1 MRLERGLSI
10 DARNLSL
17 SIGGTCKVSL
27 IPVLSMSI
35 PNLPPFTEHLLIRW
49 WRTCE
54 YHLWQTDEVDRIW
67 SKSTEHAHRFVCFSA
82 ARSDGVEHTVRIAS
96 EPCGY
101 CPVLVRSVVADRYR
115 DAQSSRWKYLGRK
128 LDYCDAHG
136 SAPKSRVGSVDCTN
150 EVEPRGVL
158 FVLAVPGRGKGVEGG
173 VRTVVVIPL
182 TERPGRLCGGRARGP
197 IGARA

>member
-1 MRLERGLSI
+1 MR
-10 DARNLSL
+10 
-17 SIGGTCKVSL
+17 KVSL
-27 IPVLSMSI
+27 RPALSMSI
-35 PNLPPFTEHLLIRW
+35 PNLPPLTEHLLIRW

-67 SKSTEHAHRFVCFSA
+67 SKSTDHAHRFVCFSA
-82 ARSDGVEHTVRIAS
+82 VRSDAVEHTVRIAS

-101 CPVLVRSVVADRYR
+101 CPVLVRSVTADRYR

-136 SAPKSRVGSVDCTN
+136 SAPKSRVGSVECTN